1 MLRVLASIDVDDLD
15 RAVEFYAR
23 GLGFREERRLFDG
36 SAAEM
41 SAGSSLV
48 YLLVKRAGSSPFAES
63 RQSRSYS
70 RHWTP
75 VHLDLVV
82 EDLETA
88 VANATRE
95 GAVLEAGIH
104 DRGSWREATLSDPF
118 GHGFCLLEGWPPRS
132 LDRREQ

>member
-1 MLRVLASIDVDDLD
+1 MRVVASIDVGDLE
-15 RAVEFYAR
+15 RAVEFYSR

-48 YLLVKRAGSSPFAES
+48 YLLVKQAGSPPFTGS
-63 RQSRSYS
+63 QQSRSYT

-82 EDLETA
+82 EDIETA
-88 VANATRE
+88 VANATNE
-95 GAVLEAGIH
+95 GAVLEDGIH

-118 GHGFCLLEGWPPRS
+118 GHGFCLLEGWPP
-132 LDRREQ
+132 